1 MNTHLVGQQE
11 SKVVM
16 AKDIVCSL
24 IISHVMNNGRGIA
37 RLLGVDR
44 WNIKKGMEC
53 KILLDIYKDAFWFNY
68 KRRKQIEGL
77 LESLKE
83 IMNNQ
88 QTIKSTISP
97 NRMDV
102 ARRWIGVRL
111 YGSHPTHYIHT
122 LKVMLM
128 PQFGFCNFVPL

>member
-1 MNTHLVGQQE
+1 
-11 SKVVM
+11 M

-83 IMNNQ
+83 IMNN
-88 QTIKSTISP
+88 
-97 NRMDV
+97 
-102 ARRWIGVRL
+102 
-111 YGSHPTHYIHT
+111 
-122 LKVMLM
+122 
-128 PQFGFCNFVPL
+128 